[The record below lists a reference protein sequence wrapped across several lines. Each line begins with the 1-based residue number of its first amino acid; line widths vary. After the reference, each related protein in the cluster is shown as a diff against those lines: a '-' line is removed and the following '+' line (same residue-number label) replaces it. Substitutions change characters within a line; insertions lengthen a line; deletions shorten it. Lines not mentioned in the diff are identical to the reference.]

1 MFSKFDSN
9 YQLLVANIVLLKKS
23 GVNRKLGPSER
34 ETGLN
39 FILKL
44 SPLQNHFATQ
54 FCQCDSEVGEGR
66 FCMGENWSLSSR
78 GFPV

>member
-1 MFSKFDSN
+1 M
-9 YQLLVANIVLLKKS
+9 LLKKS

-34 ETGLN
+34 ETSLI

-54 FCQCDSEVGEGR
+54 FCQCDPEMEGEGD
-66 FCMGENWSLSSR
+66 FVWVKIGVFLPEAFQSDTHPFTCQKLQTG
-78 GFPV
+78 